1 MVQHEDHIFSPT
13 YPVLICSTTTKLYPL
28 SQLTPIK
35 KEEDKIKKK
44 NET

>member
-1 MVQHEDHIFSPT
+1 MVQHKDHIFSPT
-13 YPVLICSTTTKLYPL
+13 YPLFICSTTTKLYPL

-35 KEEDKIKKK
+35 KDKIKKEKK